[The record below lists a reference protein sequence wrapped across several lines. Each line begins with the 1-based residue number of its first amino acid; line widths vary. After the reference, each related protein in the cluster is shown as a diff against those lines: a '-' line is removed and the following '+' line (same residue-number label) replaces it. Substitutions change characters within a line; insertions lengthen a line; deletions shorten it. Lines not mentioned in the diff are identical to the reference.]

1 METIVHGIDITSS
14 ALFGMRA
21 RSILRGKTREQKR
34 EILEAATAYHSK
46 GMAPVAPATVKVVP
60 ARSCHCHVA
69 DTDINGVCYTCDGY
83 IASRD
88 ASRYI

>member
-34 EILEAATAYHSK
+34 EILEAATAYHHK
-46 GMAPVAPATVKVVP
+46 GMAPVAPTV
-60 ARSCHCHVA
+60 
-69 DTDINGVCYTCDGY
+69 
-83 IASRD
+83 
-88 ASRYI
+88 

>member
-1 METIVHGIDITSS
+1 MDTIVHGIDITSS

-21 RSILRGKTREQKR
+21 RNILRGKTREQKR

-46 GMAPVAPATVKVVP
+46 GMAPVAPATRLVP
-60 ARSCHCHVA
+60 ARSCRCHVA
-69 DTDINGVCYTCDGY
+69 DTDINGVCYTCGGY

-88 ASRYI
+88 AGRYI

>member
-1 METIVHGIDITSS
+1 METMVHGINITSS

-34 EILEAATAYHSK
+34 EILEAATAYHRK
-46 GMAPVAPATVKVVP
+46 GMAPAAPTVEVIP
-60 ARSCHCHVA
+60 ASSCHCHVA
-69 DTDINGVCYTCDGY
+69 DTDNNGTRYTCGGY

-88 ASRYI
+88 AGRYI

>member
-34 EILEAATAYHSK
+34 EILEAATVYHRK
-46 GMAPVAPATVKVVP
+46 GMAPVVPTTKVVP
-60 ARSCHCHVA
+60 ASSCHCRVA
-69 DTDINGVCYTCDGY
+69 DTDNDGTCYTCGGY
-83 IASRD
+83 LASRD
-88 ASRYI
+88 AGRYI

>member
-34 EILEAATAYHSK
+34 EILEAATAYHHKSV
-46 GMAPVAPATVKVVP
+46 APVAPTTKVVP
-60 ARSCHCHVA
+60 SSSCHCRVA
-69 DTDINGVCYTCDGY
+69 DTDNNGVCYTCGGY

-88 ASRYI
+88 AGRYI

>member
-21 RSILRGKTREQKR
+21 RSILRGKTRE
-34 EILEAATAYHSK
+34 ILEAATAYHRK
-46 GMAPVAPATVKVVP
+46 GMAPVAPTVKVVP
-60 ARSCHCHVA
+60 ASSCHCHVA
-69 DTDINGVCYTCDGY
+69 DTDNDGVCYTCGGY

-88 ASRYI
+88 AGRYI

>member
-69 DTDINGVCYTCDGY
+69 DTDNNGTCYTCGGY

-88 ASRYI
+88 AGRYI

>member
-21 RSILRGKTREQKR
+21 RSILRGKTHEQKR
-34 EILEAATAYHSK
+34 EILEAATAYH
-46 GMAPVAPATVKVVP
+46 
-60 ARSCHCHVA
+60 RSCHCHVA
-69 DTDINGVCYTCDGY
+69 DTDNNGVCYTCGGY

-88 ASRYI
+88 AGRYI